1 MASLKEVK
9 DRINSV
15 KSTRKITSA
24 MKMVAS
30 SKLRRSQQA
39 IASFLPYST
48 KLSEI
53 LINLLA
59 SDSSLDSPYAQERE
73 VKKAAIVAF
82 TSNSSLCGAFN
93 SNILKE
99 LASTVSAYEK
109 SIGKNGATIYPIGK
123 KALDFVKKRN
133 LNYESNPNFVEM
145 IDRPS
150 FSLIADLSK
159 ELITKF
165 LSGEIDE
172 IVLIFTHFHSMG
184 VQKVAKS
191 VYLPFKLENAQG
203 DLKDDSAKSVMTD
216 YILEPGQAELLEHLI
231 PQVLGSNLFAAL
243 LDSNASENAARSLAM
258 QIATDNAT
266 ELIGDLTIEYNKS
279 RQGAITNELLDI
291 IGGAS
296 ALEQ

>member
-1 MASLKEVK
+1 MAALKEVK

-73 VKKAAIVAF
+73 VKKAAIVTF
-82 TSNSSLCGAFN
+82 SSNSSLCGAFN

-109 SIGKNGATIYPIGK
+109 SQGRNGVTVYPIGK

-133 LNYESNPNFVEM
+133 LNYESNPDFVEM
-145 IDRPS
+145 ADKPS
-150 FSLIADLSK
+150 FSMIADLSK
-159 ELITKF
+159 ELIAKF

-172 IVLIFTHFHSMG
+172 IVLIYTHFHSMG

-191 VYLPFKLENAQG
+191 VYLPFDIESVHKKQ
-203 DLKDDSAKSVMTD
+203 DDSPEKAIMTD
-216 YILEPGQAELLEHLI
+216 YILEPGQTQLLEQLI
-231 PQVLGSNLFAAL
+231 PKVLSSNLFAAL

-296 ALEQ
+296 ALES